1 MTNARQT
8 LRKTPRRPDPVGLHS
23 KPVTKAVA
31 TRKTAFPRVSEHVEQ
46 ATLIRWAA
54 LHEKRWPELRLLHA
68 IPNGE
73 HRSKIAGS
81 RLKAEGVRRGVPDL
95 DLPVARNGWH
105 GLRIELKAQGGRV
118 KPEQRQW
125 LADLVAEGYRA
136 EVCVGW
142 ESARDLILEYLK

>member
-1 MTNARQT
+1 MTNTRQT
-8 LRKTPRRPDPVGLHS
+8 PRKSPRRTDPVGLHS
-23 KPVTKAVA
+23 QPSANAVA
-31 TRKTAFPRVSEHVEQ
+31 SRKTAFPRVSEHVEQ
-46 ATLIRWAA
+46 ATLIRWAQ
-54 LHEKRWPELRLLHA
+54 LHESRWPELRLLHA

-95 DLPVARNGWH
+95 DLPVARGGWH

-125 LADLVAEGYRA
+125 LSDLTDQGYRA

-142 ESARDLILEYLK
+142 ETARDLILEYLG